1 MESRDIGAHAA
12 PGKSTPS
19 GPTLKR
25 TAKPCWA
32 ERTVMISATKIKEP
46 TLDAKS
52 ACRTSPSRRN
62 VLADVAAS
70 DAVAPR
76 AAAPVGSVAPAGAE
90 VAASDAGAPSAEPH
104 VGYVAPAGAEGVKA
118 IGAAALGAAK

>member
-1 MESRDIGAHAA
+1 
-12 PGKSTPS
+12 
-19 GPTLKR
+19 
-25 TAKPCWA
+25 
-32 ERTVMISATKIKEP
+32 MISATKIKEP

-62 VLADVAAS
+62 VLADVAAP

-76 AAAPVGSVAPAGAE
+76 AVTPVGSVAPDGAE

>member
-1 MESRDIGAHAA
+1 M
-12 PGKSTPS
+12 
-19 GPTLKR
+19 
-25 TAKPCWA
+25 
-32 ERTVMISATKIKEP
+32 
-46 TLDAKS
+46 
-52 ACRTSPSRRN
+52 
-62 VLADVAAS
+62 LADVAAS